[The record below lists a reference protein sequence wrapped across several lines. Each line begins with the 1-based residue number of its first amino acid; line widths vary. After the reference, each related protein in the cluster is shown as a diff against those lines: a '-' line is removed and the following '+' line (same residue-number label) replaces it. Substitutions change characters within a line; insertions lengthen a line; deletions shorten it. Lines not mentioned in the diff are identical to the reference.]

1 MKQSID
7 IDALRSADRKSLAR
21 SITLLESTRDD
32 HRRQAEA
39 LIQRIL
45 PFSGHAVRI
54 GLTGVP
60 GAGKSSLIEV
70 LGNYVIAQ
78 GHRIAVLA
86 VDPSSTLTGGSIL
99 GDKTR
104 MPTLATNP
112 DAFIRPTPAGG
123 TPGGVARRTRES
135 ILLCEAAGFDVVVV
149 ETVGTGQS
157 ETLVSQMT
165 DVFLLML
172 LPGGGDELQGIKR
185 GVMELADIVVVNKA
199 DGELKSRASLSAA
212 EIRQALRLIR
222 PTIDEWEVPVIPASV
237 TGKINIDRIWDSI
250 QDYCGLLNRTGHL
263 EARRKAQL
271 KAGLW
276 SEVREMLLGSLMND
290 AAIEKS
296 IEGMQEKVCQG
307 EMSPSDA
314 ARQLVS
320 LFLKEHHAPPRSSR
334 GQALEGKSHS
344 GKSIS
349 SRAISS
355 TYHSPLEGESNPQT
369 GFGGGNK

>member
-1 MKQSID
+1 MKLINRSWNLRQLID

-21 SITLLESTRDD
+21 GITLLESTRDG

-45 PFSGHAVRI
+45 PFSGNAIRV

-70 LGNYVIAQ
+70 LGNHVIAN
-78 GHRIAVLA
+78 GYKIAVLT
-86 VDPSSTLTGGSIL
+86 VDPSSTLSGGSIL

-112 DAFIRPTPAGG
+112 DAFIRPTPAGE
-123 TPGGVARRTRES
+123 TTGGVARRTRES
-135 ILLCEAAGFDVVVV
+135 ILLCEAAGFDVIVV

-157 ETLVSQMT
+157 ETMVSQMT

-199 DGELKSRASLSAA
+199 DGDMKSRADLSAA
-212 EIRQALRLIR
+212 NIRQSLRLIR
-222 PTIDEWEVPVIPASV
+222 PAIDEWEVPVITASA
-237 TGKINIDRIWDSI
+237 TGNHNIDRIWDGI
-250 QDYCGLLNRTGHL
+250 QDYCRLLNRTGHL

-271 KAGLW
+271 QSGLW
-276 SEVREMLLGSLMND
+276 SEVREMLLCSLKND
-290 AAIEKS
+290 AAIRKS
-296 IEGMQEKVCQG
+296 ISTMQEKVCQG
-307 EMSPSDA
+307 EMSPSVA
-314 ARQLVS
+314 AGELVS
-320 LFLKEHHAPPRSSR
+320 LFLRER
-334 GQALEGKSHS
+334 
-344 GKSIS
+344 I
-349 SRAISS
+349 
-355 TYHSPLEGESNPQT
+355 
-369 GFGGGNK
+369 

>member
-1 MKQSID
+1 MID
-7 IDALRSADRKSLAR
+7 IDALRSSDRKALAR

-39 LIQRIL
+39 LIQQIL
-45 PFSGHAVRI
+45 PFSGNAIRI

-70 LGNYVIAQ
+70 LGNHVIAE

-104 MPTLATNP
+104 MPTLSTNP
-112 DAFIRPTPAGG
+112 NAFIRPTPAGV
-123 TPGGVARRTRES
+123 TAGGVGRRTRES
-135 ILLCEAAGFDVVVV
+135 ILLCEAAGFDVIVV

-199 DGELKSRASLSAA
+199 DGELKSRANLSAA
-212 EIRQALRLIR
+212 EVRQALRLIK
-222 PTIDEWEVPVIPASV
+222 PAIDEWEVPVITASA
-237 TGKINIDRIWDSI
+237 TGNCNIDRIWHSI
-250 QDYCGLLNRTGHL
+250 QDYRGLLERTGHL

-271 KAGLW
+271 KTGLW
-276 SEVREMLLGSLMND
+276 AEVRELLHCSFRKD
-290 AAIEKS
+290 ATIEKS
-296 IEGMQEKVCQG
+296 IEGMQEKVCRG
-307 EMSPSDA
+307 EMSPSVA
-314 ARQLVS
+314 AGQLVS
-320 LFLKEHHAPPRSSR
+320 LFLDHSS
-334 GQALEGKSHS
+334 
-344 GKSIS
+344 
-349 SRAISS
+349 
-355 TYHSPLEGESNPQT
+355 LEGESQPAEPS
-369 GFGGGNK
+369 GEAGVVGGTNQRDE

>member
-1 MKQSID
+1 LKQSID

-21 SITLLESTRDD
+21 GITLLESTRDD

-39 LIQRIL
+39 LIQQIL
-45 PFSGHAVRI
+45 PFSGNAIRI

-70 LGNYVIAQ
+70 LGNHVIAE

-104 MPTLATNP
+104 MPTLATSPN
-112 DAFIRPTPAGG
+112 AFIRPTPAGE
-123 TPGGVARRTRES
+123 TSGGVARRTRES
-135 ILLCEAAGFDVVVV
+135 ILLCEAAGFDVIVV

-165 DVFLLML
+165 DVFLLLL

-199 DGELKSRASLSAA
+199 DGDLKSRASLSAA
-212 EIRQALRLIR
+212 DIRQALRLIR
-222 PTIDEWEVPVIPASV
+222 PAIDEWEVPVITASA
-237 TGKINIDRIWDSI
+237 TGNCNIDRIWDSI
-250 QDYCGLLNRTGHL
+250 QDYRELLNRTGYL
-263 EARRKAQL
+263 GARRKAQL
-271 KAGLW
+271 ETGMW
-276 SEVREMLLGSLMND
+276 TEVRETLLGSLRND

-296 IEGMQEKVCQG
+296 IPTMQEKVCRG
-307 EMSPSDA
+307 EMSPSA
-314 ARQLVS
+314 AAGQLVS
-320 LFLKEHHAPPRSSR
+320 LFLNHSPPRSSR
-334 GQALEGKSHS
+334 GQALEG
-344 GKSIS
+344 
-349 SRAISS
+349 
-355 TYHSPLEGESNPQT
+355 ESQPAEPGTNQRDE
-369 GFGGGNK
+369 